1 MASTKKRAKFR
12 VATAGKAIDGRT
24 IKPEWL
30 TSMAKNYS
38 VETRPAYIFNEHMRG
53 YSGNYGIFPNM
64 GKVLSLE
71 TREEDL
77 KFGDKTEKRT
87 TLWAEIEANDT
98 LVKFTSEGQKLHTSI
113 EPMPGFNGNENE
125 FYLRGLGATDDPASF
140 HTSEM
145 QFNAKY
151 AANVYLSD
159 EPTVFEFTAEENE
172 QIAENIFTI
181 FMKKLQT
188 AFNANEAPPKFDA
201 NEAPANASNLGAAH
215 NLQSIINDGFAAAN
229 TQFDA
234 MSKEIASLKT
244 QLFNAQ
250 TEAIKTKNELAAFK
264 AEIEN
269 SPLGTFTARP
279 KIQGET
285 TNSQNFVF

>member
-24 IKPEWL
+24 IEAKWL

-53 YSGNYGIFPNM
+53 YSGKDGIFPNM

-71 TREEDL
+71 SRQEDL

-87 TLWAEIEANDT
+87 TLWAEIEANDA
-98 LVKFTSEGQKLHTSI
+98 LLKFTSEDQKLHTSI
-113 EPMPGFNGNENE
+113 EPMPGFNGDDNE

-140 HTSEM
+140 YTHAM

-201 NEAPANASNLGAAH
+201 NEAPANASNLVAAH

-234 MSKEIASLKT
+234 MSKEIASLKS
-244 QLFNAQ
+244 QLSNTNSQLYKSNAAF
-250 TEAIKTKNELAAFK
+250 EAFK
-264 AEIEN
+264 AEIDN
-269 SPLGTFTARP
+269 SPINNFTNRQ
-279 KIQGET
+279 KISGEP
-285 TNSQNFVF
+285 SALIADY

>member
-201 NEAPANASNLGAAH
+201 NASNLGAAH

-234 MSKEIASLKT
+234 MSKEIASLKS

-250 TEAIKTKNELAAFK
+250 TEASKFQLQFNALKS
-264 AEIEN
+264 EIEN
-269 SPLGTFTARP
+269 SPIGNFTHRP
-279 KIQGET
+279 K
-285 TNSQNFVF
+285 TNGDEANLLVDF